1 MSMDIIGNR
10 VILDNLDK
18 LPEIIQAAA
27 HQKMEDA
34 ATVGLQVAENVVA
47 VDTGFLRSR
56 LDVEVRDNQII
67 LTDDADYALPVEL
80 GHHTASGSF
89 VPPQPYMIPGAQA
102 AGDDLMKNLHGI
114 L

>member
-18 LPEIIQAAA
+18 LPAIIQAAA

-34 ATVGLQVAENVVA
+34 ATVGLQVAENVVP

-56 LDVEVRDNQII
+56 LDVEVTDTQII
-67 LTDDADYALPVEL
+67 LSDDADYAVFVEL
-80 GHHTASGSF
+80 GTYKQAA
-89 VPPQPYMIPGAQA
+89 QPFLVPGAQA
-102 AGDDLMKNLHGI
+102 AGDDLMRNLHGI